1 MKKFSDLGVK
11 PDDDRKIFN
20 CQQVSISDVV
30 NTEIE
35 VIDFIADI
43 KTKFGDSR
51 YLVKVQQDGVLEKFF
66 TNSTNIKSTLDKIP
80 KEEFPF
86 VTTIKATKCGNGKIY
101 QFT

>member
-1 MKKFSDLGVK
+1 VKKFSDLGVK

>member
-1 MKKFSDLGVK
+1 VKKFSDLGIK
-11 PDDDRKIFN
+11 PTEDKKIFN
-20 CQQVSISDVV
+20 CPQVSISDIV

-35 VIDFIADI
+35 VIDFIPDI

-66 TNSTNIKSTLDKIP
+66 TNSASIKSVLDKIP

-86 VTTIKATKCGNGKIY
+86 ATTIKATKCGNGKIY